1 MKAKPTVLMGAV
13 VILLA
18 AIPLLAHHSFA
29 TQYDTEKAITL
40 KGSVMMLDLVNPHSW
55 LYINVKDA
63 KGALI
68 SWGIELGPIRDLQVQ
83 GWDKTTV
90 RPGTEVAI
98 EGFPAKN
105 GSKTLSAKSVRLP
118 DGKTLFATGSGM
130 APQTKK

>member
-1 MKAKPTVLMGAV
+1 MKTWPTFVLGV
-13 VILLA
+13 LLIVSA
-18 AIPLLAHHSFA
+18 APLLAHHSFA
-29 TQYDTEKAITL
+29 TQYDKDNPITI

-55 LYINVKDA
+55 LYVNVKDA
-63 KGALI
+63 KGALV
-68 SWGIELGPIRDLQVQ
+68 SWGIELGPIRDLQLQ

-105 GSKTLSAKSVRLP
+105 GSKTVSAKSVKLS
-118 DGKTLFATGSGM
+118 DGRTLFASGSGM

>member
-1 MKAKPTVLMGAV
+1 MKIKPTLLLGVCLILSAV
-13 VILLA
+13 
-18 AIPLLAHHSFA
+18 PLVAHHSFA

-83 GWDKTTV
+83 GWDKTTIK
-90 RPGTEVAI
+90 PGTEVAI

-105 GSKTLSAKSVRLP
+105 GSKTLSAKSVRLA
-118 DGKTLFATGSGM
+118 DGRVLFASGLGM

>member
-1 MKAKPTVLMGAV
+1 MQTKPTVLLGIL

-18 AIPLLAHHSFA
+18 VPVFAHHSFA
-29 TQYDTEKAITL
+29 TQYNTDKPVVI

-55 LYINVKDA
+55 LYVNVKDA

-68 SWGIELGPIRDLQVQ
+68 SWGIELGPVRDLQVQ
-83 GWDKTTV
+83 GWDKTTIK
-90 RPGTEVAI
+90 PGTEVAI

-105 GSKTLSAKSVRLP
+105 GSKTVSAKSVRLA
-118 DGKTLFATGSGM
+118 DGRTLFATGSGL